1 MSTKISITTIQ
12 SQAIDFAAWIHVNV
26 RGDARQAIINYGD
39 CLRMNAQ
46 PGRVTRVEFEK
57 AMSRLQH
64 TAYHTFRESCDL
76 PHEREYLDDKIA
88 VMVARL
94 SKHESA
100 VK

>member
-12 SQAIDFAAWIHVNV
+12 LQAIDFAAWVHVNV

-39 CLRMNAQ
+39 CLRIGAH
-46 PGRVTRVEFEK
+46 PGHITRVEFEK
-57 AMSRLQH
+57 AMSRLQC
-64 TAYHTFRESCDL
+64 ADYHTFRESCDL

-94 SKHESA
+94 TKPEA
-100 VK
+100 RL